1 MGNRLGVVVSQYAC
15 VIQEGQAADRER
27 DALENG
33 LAKLG
38 VEAFGDDPGSC
49 EVSWLVVKEGFGWTA
64 GEPSTSSIV
73 VRSVPVGLPL
83 DRREAF
89 MRKVGALWES
99 VTGCSIDEVVITAW
113 DGPLPL

>member
-1 MGNRLGVVVSQYAC
+1 MPDYAC
-15 VIQEGQAADRER
+15 IIQEGQAPQQRKDV
-27 DALENG
+27 LEQG
-33 LAKLG
+33 LRRIG
-38 VEAFGDDPGSC
+38 QDAFGDDPAAT
-49 EVSWLVVKEGFGWTA
+49 EIAWIVVEKGFGWTA

-89 MRKVGALWES
+89 MRKVCDLWEHE
-99 VTGCSIDEVVITAW
+99 TGCSINEIVVTAW